1 MDRHALAVMDLRHA
15 VLASPGAVEQATREA
30 AHHETPVPEPWV
42 DYVAKVR
49 DASYLITDADIEAL
63 IAAGCSEDAIF
74 ELTLAAAIG
83 AATRRLDAGLRAVR
97 EAD

>member
-1 MDRHALAVMDLRHA
+1 MDLRYA

-30 AHHETPVPEPWV
+30 AHYETPLPEPWA

-49 DASYLITDADIEAL
+49 DASYKITDADIEGL